1 MINKTLACIK
11 AVDYLLWHLLI
22 QKPIPNLPSNM
33 EKLTKIVATI
43 SDKYCDEDFLR
54 EMHQAGMDVVRINT
68 AHQQPHETL
77 EIMKTIRR
85 ISDRIP
91 FLIDTKGPEI
101 RTVQEGKEIEV
112 AKCQMIKVAGDPNG
126 ASTSDCLFVNYK
138 EFVASLEVGKS
149 IMIDDGDIELMV
161 VEKHTDHLLCRVMNK
176 GVIKPRKSI
185 NLPGSKVTL
194 PSLSAKDRDYI
205 EFSIDHDIDFIA
217 HSFVRNKEDVLAIQ
231 EILDS
236 HNSKIKII
244 AKIEN
249 QEGIDNIDEILPH
262 VYGIM
267 VARGDLAIEVPAEKI
282 PGIQAMLVA
291 KCIRQ
296 RKAVIVAT
304 QMLHSMIE
312 NPRPT
317 RAEITDIANAVFSGT
332 DAIMLSGETAY
343 GKYPLESVKTMTRA
357 AREAEKSRSTIAE
370 KRITAHDNEVSG
382 FLCKMAVRSIDALNT
397 RAIITDTDTGK
408 TARFLSAFRGK
419 TPIYA
424 QCYDKRVQRELAL
437 NFGVYSDYMSVQI
450 SKKDFIKH
458 TLGKLVESG
467 EIHHEDL
474 IAILAGNFGKKD
486 GPSFVE
492 ISTVINLLT
501 SQK

>member
-1 MINKTLACIK
+1 M
-11 AVDYLLWHLLI
+11 D
-22 QKPIPNLPSNM
+22 
-33 EKLTKIVATI
+33 KLTKIVATI
-43 SDKYCDEDFLR
+43 SDKYSDETFLR
-54 EMHQAGMDVVRINT
+54 NMIDAGMDVVRINT
-68 AHQQPHETL
+68 AHQLPDDTL
-77 EIMKTIRR
+77 KIIKTVRK
-85 ISDRIP
+85 ISGRIP

-101 RTVQEGKEIEV
+101 RTVNSGESVNVEKGQL
-112 AKCQMIKVAGDPNG
+112 IKVAGDPDG
-126 ASTSDCLFVNYK
+126 ATTSDCLFVNYK
-138 EFVASLEVGKS
+138 EFVASLEPGKS

-161 VEKHTDHLLCRVMNK
+161 KEKHTDHLICEVKNMGL
-176 GVIKPRKSI
+176 IKPRKSI

-194 PSLSAKDRDYI
+194 PSLSDKDLDYI
-205 EFSIDHDIDFIA
+205 DFSIKHDIDFIA

-231 EILDS
+231 NILDK
-236 HNSKIKII
+236 HNSRIKII

-249 QEGIDNIDEILPH
+249 QEGVDNIDEILDH

-291 KCIRQ
+291 KCISRK
-296 RKAVIVAT
+296 KAVIVAT

-357 AREAEKSRSTIAE
+357 AREAEKTR
-370 KRITAHDNEVSG
+370 RGITNLAIEPHDNEVSVY
-382 FLCKMAVRSIDALNT
+382 LSKMAVRSVERLKT
-397 RAIITDTDTGK
+397 KAIITDTDTGK
-408 TARFLSAFRGK
+408 TVQYLSAFRGRS
-419 TPIYA
+419 PIYA
-424 QCYDKRVQRELAL
+424 QCYDMRVLRELAL
-437 NFGVYSDYMSVQI
+437 NYGVYANYMEVKL

-458 TLGKLVESG
+458 TLTRLVEGG
-467 EIHHEDL
+467 EISQADL
-474 IAILAGNFGKKD
+474 IAVLAGNFGKKA

-492 ISTVINLLT
+492 ISTVSNMLG
-501 SQK
+501 S

>member
-1 MINKTLACIK
+1 
-11 AVDYLLWHLLI
+11 
-22 QKPIPNLPSNM
+22 M

-43 SDKYCDEDFLR
+43 SDKYSDEGFLR
-54 EMHQAGMDVVRINT
+54 QMHEAGMDVVRINT
-68 AHQQPHETL
+68 AHQQPAQTL
-77 EIMKTIRR
+77 EIIKTVRK

-101 RTVQEGKEIEV
+101 RTVQTGKDIEV
-112 AKCQMIKVAGDPNG
+112 QKGQMIKVAGDPDG
-126 ASTSDCLFVNYK
+126 ASSSDCLFVNYK

-161 VEKHTDHLLCRVMNK
+161 VEKHPYHLMCMVMNA
-176 GVIKPRKSI
+176 GMIKPRKSI

-194 PSLSAKDRDYI
+194 PSLSPKDIEYI
-205 EFSIDHDIDFIA
+205 QFSIEHGIDFIA

-231 EILDS
+231 EILDQ
-236 HNSKIKII
+236 HNSPIKII

-249 QEGIDNIDEILPH
+249 QEGVDNINEILDH

-282 PGIQAMLVA
+282 PGIQARLVA
-291 KCIRQ
+291 KCIEQ

-332 DAIMLSGETAY
+332 DAVMLSGETAY
-343 GKYPLESVKTMTRA
+343 GKYPLESVKTMTRT
-357 AREAEKSRSTIAE
+357 AREAEKTRKNATQHEIMP
-370 KRITAHDNEVSG
+370 HDNEISG
-382 FLCKMAVRSIDALNT
+382 FLSQMAVSSIENLNC

-408 TARFLSAFRGK
+408 TAQYLSAFRGK
-419 TPIYA
+419 SPIYA
-424 QCYDKRVQRELAL
+424 QCYDKRVLRELAL
-437 NFGVYSDYMSVQI
+437 NFGVYADYMNVEL
-450 SKKDFIKH
+450 SKKEFITH
-458 TLGKLVESG
+458 TLEKLLGRG
-467 EIHHEDL
+467 EIQKEDL
-474 IAILAGNFGKKD
+474 VAVLAGNFGKKV

-492 ISTVINLLT
+492 VSTVSNLLNT
-501 SQK
+501 QK